1 MKENEVIKKEGP
13 IVIGFHGGP
22 GSGKSTLASRV
33 FTELKELRM
42 NVELSTEFAKDLT
55 WEQSFG
61 VLSNQ
66 LYVFA
71 KQQHRIYRVADKVDM
86 IVTDSPLILSLIYGE
101 MYNPDMSQNFKNL
114 IMEEFVR
121 YPRFDVFVERHYE
134 YVGEGRNQTLEQAV
148 EIDNKIKKIFA
159 DNGWGFDVSIK
170 GSETAGKEIIKQMM
184 KKFMLK

>member
-1 MKENEVIKKEGP
+1 MKKPVI
-13 IVIGFHGGP
+13 INFHGGP
-22 GSGKSTLASRV
+22 GSGKSTLAARV

-71 KQQHRIYRVADKVDM
+71 KQQHRIYRVADKVDF
-86 IVTDSPLILSLIYGE
+86 IVTDSPLVLSLIYGE
-101 MYNPDMSQNFKNL
+101 MYNPDMSLNFKNL
-114 IMEEFVR
+114 IVEEFNR

-134 YVGEGRNQTLEQAV
+134 YVGEGRNQTLDQAIGIDRRIK
-148 EIDNKIKKIFA
+148 EIFKE
-159 DNGWGFDVSIK
+159 NGWEFDISIK
-170 GSETAGKEIIKQMM
+170 GSETAGREIIHQMM

>member
-1 MKENEVIKKEGP
+1 MERLKNNQP
-13 IVIGFHGGP
+13 IVINFLSGP
-22 GSGKSTLASRV
+22 GSGKSTLAARV

-71 KQQHRIYRVADKVDM
+71 KQQHRIYRVADKVDF

-101 MYNPDMSQNFKNL
+101 MYNPDMSPNFKNL
-114 IMEEFVR
+114 ILEEFVR

-134 YVGEGRNQTLEQAV
+134 YVDEGRNQTLEQAI
-148 EIDNKIKKIFA
+148 EIDNKIKKIFS
-159 DNGWGFDVSIK
+159 DRGWEFDISIK
-170 GSETAGKEIIKQMM
+170 GSETAGKEIIHQMM